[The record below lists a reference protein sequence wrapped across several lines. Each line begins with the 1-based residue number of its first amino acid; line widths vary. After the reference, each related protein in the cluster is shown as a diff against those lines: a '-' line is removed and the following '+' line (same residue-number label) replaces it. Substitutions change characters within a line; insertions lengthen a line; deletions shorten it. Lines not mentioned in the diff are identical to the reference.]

1 MSESKSPRFIQTWLA
16 DADAERAAARA
27 ALSTTPASVAP
38 KFFYDR
44 LGSHLFEAITE
55 LPEYY
60 PTRTEAAIFARH
72 GADMARAIGAG
83 MALIDLGGKRWRL
96 DALAG
101 DVVVLN
107 FWATWCAPC
116 RLEMPSLEA
125 MAARRRG
132 DGVVVAAINYKESPD
147 VIRRFL
153 ERAPFKAQILLD
165 SDGDATANWTPRVFP
180 STVIIAR
187 NGVPVHVVVGEL
199 DWESAEARA
208 LLDPL
213 VVASGRA

>member
-1 MSESKSPRFIQTWLA
+1 MRSNRRASPCWPARRAGLL
-16 DADAERAAARA
+16 RAAAVGIGLALPWRFAAAGHAVRA
-27 ALSTTPASVAP
+27 WPSGRPVPPLDVV
-38 KFFYDR
+38 D
-44 LGSHLFEAITE
+44 L
-55 LPEYY
+55 
-60 PTRTEAAIFARH
+60 
-72 GADMARAIGAG
+72 AG
-83 MALIDLGGKRWRL
+83 KPWRL
-96 DALAG
+96 QALAG
-101 DVVVLN
+101 QVVVLN
-107 FWATWCAPC
+107 FWATWCEPC
-116 RLEMPSLEA
+116 RLEMPSLDA
-125 MAARRRG
+125 MAARRRR

-180 STVIIAR
+180 STVIIGR

-213 VVASGRA
+213 VAASGRA